1 MTVRKTALGV
11 TSRKRDFAISFSP
24 QVQYIVRMM
33 LLLGTV
39 KITVNR
45 NHLAYQ
51 PLGAEGDQAPPRA
64 IATKESSEC

>member
-1 MTVRKTALGV
+1 MTVRKTAPGV

-24 QVQYIVRMM
+24 PVQYIVRMM

-39 KITVNR
+39 NVNR

-64 IATKESSEC
+64 IATKESSQC